1 MATIQRREAAP
12 AKSSRSL
19 AALNSRVK
27 RTMAELPLVKA
38 IR

>member
-1 MATIQRREAAP
+1 MATIQRREAAS

-19 AALNSRVK
+19 AALNFRFK